1 MSSRCS
7 SIRIVAFLRHSAL
20 VQNLALLQDCRRPQ
34 TQGTLRSLARV
45 FRICRT
51 IRSGIRFTL
60 ELLIILGKHFI
71 DQVRVV
77 KVDKI
82 TGIYTLSRSRNKDL
96 IRLVNRLSLLAGLT
110 SIHLKAC
117 IPTDSLRLTLW
128 RI

>member
-1 MSSRCS
+1 MPSRCS
-7 SIRIVAFLRHSAL
+7 PIRIVAFLRHSAL
-20 VQNLALLQDCRRPQ
+20 VQNLALLQDGRRSQ

-51 IRSGIRFTL
+51 VRSGIRFTL

-71 DQVRVV
+71 YQVRVV

-96 IRLVNRLSLLAGLT
+96 IRLVNRLGLLARLAC
-110 SIHLKAC
+110 IHLRAC

-128 RI
+128 CI